1 MPTDRLLLTLDA
13 LERGMR
19 VVYTDHAGI
28 PLQLTVAEVLLD
40 KGVFTTRATG
50 SVPALEVP
58 LDDVRAGRLS
68 RRPTRHHTVRIASA
82 DPDDPAQPGAWFVA
96 WCAKCGWQTVAL
108 AVEAAVRY
116 QFRRFHPPLVRK
128 APPMPLP
135 TAATLLTGLAAT
147 ALTQFE
153 VEVDPATLETVT
165 THEGARITFASS
177 GDPATDRGLVEQINA
192 ELCISQDPRL
202 DHLQVVVRPSDDDAT
217 LAAAANS
224 LRHLATL
231 LDRAVAGTA
240 QGQPLQMDRATALRF
255 AENVLSSVG

>member
-1 MPTDRLLLTLDA
+1 MSIDRLLLTTDA
-13 LERGMR
+13 LEPGMR

-40 KGVFTTRATG
+40 KDVFTTRATR
-50 SVPALEVP
+50 SVPALEIP
-58 LDDVRAGRLS
+58 LDDVRAGRLT
-68 RRPTRHHTVRIASA
+68 RRPTRTHTPRIASA
-82 DPDDPAQPGAWFVA
+82 DPDDPAQPGTWFVA

-108 AVEAAVRY
+108 AVEAAARY
-116 QFRRFHPPLVRK
+116 QFRRFHPPHVRK

-135 TAATLLTGLAAT
+135 TAATLLTGLAAN
-147 ALTQFE
+147 ALLEFE
-153 VEVDPATLETVT
+153 AEVDPATLEAVT

-177 GDPATDRGLVEQINA
+177 GDPATDRGLVEQING
-192 ELCISQDPRL
+192 ELCLSRDPRL
-202 DHLQVVVRPSDDDAT
+202 DNLAVVVRPSDDDAT

-231 LDRAVAGTA
+231 LDRAAAPTDQDPPA
-240 QGQPLQMDRATALRF
+240 QMDRATALRF